1 MDTQYAMK
9 VILHQKFKHV
19 QIITGKDELIK
30 DLNETPVTPILK
42 FIVSSEQAT
51 SLCHLVKDKSR
62 NYDIYELD
70 ITRPQSIRKSS
81 NTWFTYNNITKL
93 FKTIFEDLNK
103 DNTTAHRNKETSDND
118 HTCQQFLAP
127 LGIFNS
133 SSIPKLFHILNK
145 ESSTFLLFQLLNKII
160 IEMEHKPEDLEDM
173 WFFCRQKYATD
184 NIQLTIINEF
194 AKNYLSTEAIRYYT
208 KSSFLHRS
216 LNEVFRRENTD
227 DIYEFRSYISDLHRQ
242 LKSLG
247 DELRST
253 YQHEKITVYRGKSL
267 PIIVLQQLKKLYKS
281 KDMKDKLISING
293 FLSTTRKKKIAE
305 IFAGISGTRD
315 GYESVIFKMHIDRRI
330 NNEVPYAYIANIN
343 VANPDEKEFLFSMG
357 SVWQIASVKRNKA
370 AVWTIVLRLCYDFDA
385 QLTGLHEQILGNQLS
400 YHYHLFLLAKI
411 SHELGKYSQAG
422 RFYHSLLKEKL
433 SNDFENLI
441 YFNLATMKGE
451 QGEYTEAQQHLK
463 KIIASNKPETIADN
477 KTTSHSLRPIYAN
490 TKTPSKV
497 TIWNSM
503 GLLHQKKDE
512 YGHARNSFQTAL
524 EQEGS
529 LGEKAIVHNNLGNLE
544 KFYGEN
550 MKIAH
555 EHLKKAVELAENTV
569 WSKKF
574 KEDLESL
581 ECLLSENETHN
592 QN

>member
-1 MDTQYAMK
+1 
-9 VILHQKFKHV
+9 
-19 QIITGKDELIK
+19 
-30 DLNETPVTPILK
+30 
-42 FIVSSEQAT
+42 
-51 SLCHLVKDKSR
+51 
-62 NYDIYELD
+62 LD

-81 NTWFTYNNITKL
+81 NTWFTYNNITEL

-118 HTCQQFLAP
+118 HTCQKFLAP

-194 AKNYLSTEAIRYYT
+194 TKNYLSTEAIRYYT
-208 KSSFLHRS
+208 KSSFLHRL
-216 LNEVFRRENTD
+216 LNEVFRREDID
-227 DIYEFRSYISDLHRQ
+227 DIYEFRSYISDLHGQ

-305 IFAGISGTRD
+305 IFAGVSGTRD
-315 GYESVIFKMHIDRRI
+315 GYESVIFKMHVDRRI

-370 AVWTIVLRLCYDFDA
+370 AEWTIVLRLCYDFDA

-422 RFYHSLLKEKL
+422 RFYHSLLKNKL

-451 QGEYTEAQQHLK
+451 QGDYEEAQKNYEKILAVK
-463 KIIASNKPETIADN
+463 KLETIITN
-477 KTTSHSLRPIYAN
+477 ETNSLPLGPTCAI
-490 TKTPSKV
+490 TKIPSR
-497 TIWNSM
+497 TIIWYNI
-503 GLLHQKKDE
+503 GLLHEKKRERSEARKAFQKALDE
-512 YGHARNSFQTAL
+512 PGLSI
-524 EQEGS
+524 
-529 LGEKAIVHNNLGNLE
+529 EKILVHNKLGNLE
-544 KFYGEN
+544 KLCGNSEE
-550 MKIAH
+550 ASV
-555 EHLKKAVELAENTV
+555 HLKEAAK
-569 WSKKF
+569 
-574 KEDLESL
+574 
-581 ECLLSENETHN
+581 LSEKVYSQTS
-592 QN
+592 